1 MAQQN
6 GSEAERTARL
16 LSGGAHSGMT
26 QWWSAQRDY
35 SVVEHSA
42 GWFSGMAQRD
52 GSVVERTEGWLSDGA
67 HSGMA

>member
-52 GSVVERTEGWLSDGA
+52 GAAGWLSGGA
-67 HSGMA
+67 HRGMAQ